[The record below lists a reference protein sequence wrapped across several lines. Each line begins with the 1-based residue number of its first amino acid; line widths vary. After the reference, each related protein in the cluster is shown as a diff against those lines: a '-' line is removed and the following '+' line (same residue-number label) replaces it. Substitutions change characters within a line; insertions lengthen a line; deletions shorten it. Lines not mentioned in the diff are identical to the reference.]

1 MDLVVYILVDVIKIL
16 KETKMSNDLILNV
29 TDADFEKEVL
39 QSQLPVLLD
48 FWAPWCAPCKMIAP
62 ILESIAPEYQGKLK
76 IVKINVEENS
86 QTPVKFGI
94 RQIPTLLIIKNG
106 EAAATKVGTLSKG
119 QLEAFIN
126 ASI

>member
-39 QSQLPVLLD
+39 QSPLPVLLD

-86 QTPVKFGI
+86 QTPANFGI

>member
-1 MDLVVYILVDVIKIL
+1 MDLVVFILVDVIKIL

-39 QSQLPVLLD
+39 QSPLPVLLD

-86 QTPVKFGI
+86 QTPAKFGI

>member
-1 MDLVVYILVDVIKIL
+1 MDLVVFILVDVIKIL
-16 KETKMSNDLILNV
+16 KETKMSNNLILNV
-29 TDADFEKEVL
+29 TDADFDKEVL

-48 FWAPWCAPCKMIAP
+48 FWAPWCAPCKLIAP
-62 ILESIAPEYQGKLK
+62 ILESIAPEYQGKIK

-86 QTPVKFGI
+86 QTPAKFGI
-94 RQIPTLLIIKNG
+94 RQIPTLMIIKNG

>member
-39 QSQLPVLLD
+39 QSQSPVLLD

-86 QTPVKFGI
+86 QTPAKFGI

>member
-1 MDLVVYILVDVIKIL
+1 MDLVVFILVDVIKIL
-16 KETKMSNDLILNV
+16 KETKMSNNLILNV
-29 TDADFEKEVL
+29 TDADFDKEVL

-62 ILESIAPEYQGKLK
+62 ILESIAPEYQGKIK

-86 QTPVKFGI
+86 QTPAKFGI
-94 RQIPTLLIIKNG
+94 RQIPTLMIIKNG
-106 EAAATKVGTLSKG
+106 EAAATKVGTLSKV

>member
-1 MDLVVYILVDVIKIL
+1 MDLVVYILVNVIKIL

-39 QSQLPVLLD
+39 QSPLPVLLD

-86 QTPVKFGI
+86 QTPAKFGI

-106 EAAATKVGTLSKG
+106 EATATKVGTLSKG

>member
-1 MDLVVYILVDVIKIL
+1 MDLVVFILVDVIKIL
-16 KETKMSNDLILNV
+16 KETKMSNNLILNV
-29 TDADFEKEVL
+29 TDADFDKEVL

-62 ILESIAPEYQGKLK
+62 ILESIAPEYQGKIK
-76 IVKINVEENS
+76 IIKINVEENS
-86 QTPVKFGI
+86 QTPAKFGI
-94 RQIPTLLIIKNG
+94 RQIPTLMIIKNG

>member
-86 QTPVKFGI
+86 QTPAKFGI

>member
-1 MDLVVYILVDVIKIL
+1 MDLVVYILVDVIKVL

-86 QTPVKFGI
+86 QTPAKFGI

>member
-16 KETKMSNDLILNV
+16 KETKMSNDLILNI

-39 QSQLPVLLD
+39 QSPLPVLLD

-86 QTPVKFGI
+86 QTPAKFGI

>member
-1 MDLVVYILVDVIKIL
+1 MDFVVFILVDVIKIL
-16 KETKMSNDLILNV
+16 NETKMSNNLILNV
-29 TDADFEKEVL
+29 TDADFDKEVL

-62 ILESIAPEYQGKLK
+62 ILESIAPEYQGKIK

-86 QTPVKFGI
+86 QTPAKFGI
-94 RQIPTLLIIKNG
+94 RQIPTLMIIKNG

>member
-1 MDLVVYILVDVIKIL
+1 
-16 KETKMSNDLILNV
+16 
-29 TDADFEKEVL
+29 
-39 QSQLPVLLD
+39 
-48 FWAPWCAPCKMIAP
+48 MIAP

-86 QTPVKFGI
+86 QTPAKFGI

>member
-1 MDLVVYILVDVIKIL
+1 
-16 KETKMSNDLILNV
+16 MSNDLILNV

-86 QTPVKFGI
+86 QTPAKFGI

>member
-16 KETKMSNDLILNV
+16 KETKMSNDLTLNV

-39 QSQLPVLLD
+39 QSPLPVLLD

-86 QTPVKFGI
+86 QTPAKFGI

>member
-1 MDLVVYILVDVIKIL
+1 MDLVVFILVDVIKIL
-16 KETKMSNDLILNV
+16 KETKMSNNLILNV
-29 TDADFEKEVL
+29 TDADFDKEVL

-62 ILESIAPEYQGKLK
+62 ILESIAPEYQGKIK

-86 QTPVKFGI
+86 QRPAKFGI
-94 RQIPTLLIIKNG
+94 RQIPTLMIIKNG

-119 QLEAFIN
+119 QVEAFIN

>member
-29 TDADFEKEVL
+29 TDADFDKEVL

-62 ILESIAPEYQGKLK
+62 ILESIAPEYQGKIK

-86 QTPVKFGI
+86 QTPAKFGI
-94 RQIPTLLIIKNG
+94 RQIPTLMIIKNG

>member
-1 MDLVVYILVDVIKIL
+1 
-16 KETKMSNDLILNV
+16 MSHDLILNV
-29 TDADFEKEVL
+29 SDADFEQEVL

-62 ILESIAPEYQGKLK
+62 ILENLAPEYRGKLK

-86 QTPVKFGI
+86 QIPAKFGI
-94 RQIPTLLIIKNG
+94 RQIPTLMIIKNG
-106 EAAATKVGTLSKG
+106 EAVANKVGTMSKS

>member
-1 MDLVVYILVDVIKIL
+1 MDLVVFILVDVIKIL
-16 KETKMSNDLILNV
+16 KETKMSNNLILNV
-29 TDADFEKEVL
+29 TDADFDKEVL

-62 ILESIAPEYQGKLK
+62 ILESIAPEYQGKIK

-86 QTPVKFGI
+86 QTPAKFGI
-94 RQIPTLLIIKNG
+94 RQIPTLMIIKNG

-126 ASI
+126 TSI

>member
-16 KETKMSNDLILNV
+16 KETKMSNNLILNV

-39 QSQLPVLLD
+39 QSQSPVLLD

-86 QTPVKFGI
+86 QTPAKFGI

>member
-1 MDLVVYILVDVIKIL
+1 MDLVVFILVDVIKIL
-16 KETKMSNDLILNV
+16 KETKMSNNLILNV
-29 TDADFEKEVL
+29 TDADFDKEVL

-62 ILESIAPEYQGKLK
+62 ILESIAPEYQGKIK

-86 QTPVKFGI
+86 QTPAKFGI
-94 RQIPTLLIIKNG
+94 RQIPTLMIIKNG

-119 QLEAFIN
+119 QFEAFIN

>member
-39 QSQLPVLLD
+39 QSPLPVLLD

-86 QTPVKFGI
+86 QTPAKFGI

>member
-1 MDLVVYILVDVIKIL
+1 MDLVVYILVDVIKVL

-39 QSQLPVLLD
+39 QSPLPVLLD

-86 QTPVKFGI
+86 QTPAKFGI

-106 EAAATKVGTLSKG
+106 ETAATKVGTLSKG

>member
-39 QSQLPVLLD
+39 QSPLPVLLD

-76 IVKINVEENS
+76 FVKIYVEENS
-86 QTPVKFGI
+86 QTPAKFGI

>member
-1 MDLVVYILVDVIKIL
+1 MDLVVFILVDVIKIL
-16 KETKMSNDLILNV
+16 KETKMSNNLILNV
-29 TDADFEKEVL
+29 TDADFDKEVL

-62 ILESIAPEYQGKLK
+62 ILESIAPEYQGKIK

-86 QTPVKFGI
+86 QTPAKFGI
-94 RQIPTLLIIKNG
+94 RQIPTLMIIKNG

>member
-1 MDLVVYILVDVIKIL
+1 MDLVVFILVDVIKIL
-16 KETKMSNDLILNV
+16 KETKMSNNLILNV
-29 TDADFEKEVL
+29 TDADFDKEVL

-62 ILESIAPEYQGKLK
+62 ILESIASEYQGKIK

-86 QTPVKFGI
+86 QTPAKFGI
-94 RQIPTLLIIKNG
+94 RQIPTLMIIKNG

>member
-1 MDLVVYILVDVIKIL
+1 MDLVVFILVDVIKIL
-16 KETKMSNDLILNV
+16 KETKMSNNLILNV

-39 QSQLPVLLD
+39 QSPLPVLLD

-86 QTPVKFGI
+86 QTPAKFGI